1 MDNKRRYCIIY
12 IRDTEHQKLINVLE
26 KYIPKERGE
35 VFYPRMEYYRRGE
48 KAIKIRPI
56 FQGYV
61 FLYTDLNMKEVH
73 ELLTE
78 HRKEINAGT
87 RELMLSEYRTAD
99 KDFLSNESEEDMILE
114 LSDVDDKEEEFLDYL
129 RQGDGLLVMSSGYQE
144 DKKKYVVM
152 EGPLKAYES
161 KIKDVD
167 KHNRKA
173 FLEFEINGRRA
184 QAGFNCLPKAHYFP
198 EKDSEIVSLQDGT
211 EVDLNDLK
219 KKVMNLQ

>member
-1 MDNKRRYCIIY
+1 MKKRRYCIIY
-12 IRDTEHQKLINVLE
+12 IQDTESQKLINVLE
-26 KYIPKERGE
+26 RYIPKERGE

-48 KAIKIRPI
+48 KAIKIKPI
-56 FQGYV
+56 FHGYV

-73 ELLTE
+73 ELIAE
-78 HRKEINAGT
+78 HRKDINAGT
-87 RELMLSEYRTAD
+87 RELLLSEYRGTD
-99 KDFLSNESEEDMILE
+99 EEFLSNESEEDMILE
-114 LSDVDDKEEEFLDYL
+114 LSDVDEKEGEFLDYL

-144 DKKKYVVM
+144 GKNKYVVM

-198 EKDSEIVSLQDGT
+198 DKDSEIVTLQDGT

-219 KKVMNLQ
+219 KKVMSIQ